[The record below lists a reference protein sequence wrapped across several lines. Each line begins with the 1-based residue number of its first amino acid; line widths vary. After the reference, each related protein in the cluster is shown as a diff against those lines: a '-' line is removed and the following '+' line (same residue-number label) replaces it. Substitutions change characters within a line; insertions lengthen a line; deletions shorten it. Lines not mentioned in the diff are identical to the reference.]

1 MITRNFRSRLQVKA
15 MQGNKLYADLQNE
28 VDTAIKMV
36 TSTTLEE
43 SQDVVKQL
51 VNFFYPTVAYLKV
64 LFFGVL

>member
-1 MITRNFRSRLQVKA
+1 
-15 MQGNKLYADLQNE
+15 MQGNRVYAELHNE
-28 VDTAIKMV
+28 VNTAIKMV
-36 TSTTLEE
+36 NQMSLEE

>member
-1 MITRNFRSRLQVKA
+1 
-15 MQGNKLYADLQNE
+15 MQGNRLYAELHNE